1 MIRST
6 LIQFLVAIILIMLYG
21 CSGCSESALQHRA
34 AQQQSLENREYR
46 ETPNHQIQPREDQK
60 PRIIPQTPVADL
72 SLSELFNQNKSAVF
86 MVFTSDDENIYQGSG
101 FFVSSRGIAVSNYHI
116 FSGTFIG
123 NELIVTD
130 TGNEMHIKR
139 VIEKNRELDYI
150 IFEVTDANNIQFL
163 RISNSAPSIGENV
176 FAIGNP
182 RGLSHTLS
190 TGIVSGYRENDTLI
204 QTSAEITRGS
214 SGGALMNMNGEV
226 VGITTG
232 GFAEANLNFAINIDK
247 LRLYRFIN

>member
-1 MIRST
+1 MTRTI
-6 LIQFLVAIILIMLYG
+6 IYFLVVAILITLCG

-34 AQQQSLENREYR
+34 AQQQSSDNREFR
-46 ETPNHQIQPREDQK
+46 DTPNQHVQPREEQK
-60 PRIIPQTPVADL
+60 PRIIPQTPGTAL

-101 FFVSSRGIAVSNYHI
+101 FFVSSRGLAVSNYHI
-116 FSGTFIG
+116 FSGTLIG

-130 TGNEMHIKR
+130 TGNELHIKR

-150 IFEVTDANNIQFL
+150 IFEVTGANNIHFL

-190 TGIVSGYRENDTLI
+190 TGIVSGYREDNTLI
-204 QTSAEITRGS
+204 QTSAEITHGS

-247 LRLYRFIN
+247 LRLHRFIN